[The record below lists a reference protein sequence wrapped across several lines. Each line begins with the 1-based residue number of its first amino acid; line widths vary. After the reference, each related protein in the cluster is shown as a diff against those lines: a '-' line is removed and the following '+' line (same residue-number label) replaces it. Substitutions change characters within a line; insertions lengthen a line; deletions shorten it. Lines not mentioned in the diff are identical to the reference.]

1 MKNSLKTYK
10 HEALHTMRENGE
22 LDSIIYP
29 QVKANMSQIKKQEV
43 YPKQFPAQ
51 AEQIKYPEHALKT
64 NLLYQTSNM
73 SYGSKLP
80 K

>member
-1 MKNSLKTYK
+1 MLTYK
-10 HEALHTMRENGE
+10 HEALSVMRENGE
-22 LDSIIYP
+22 LDTQVYP

-43 YPKQFPAQ
+43 YPKQFPAN
-51 AEQIKYPEHALKT
+51 AEAIKYPESALKT

-73 SYGSKLP
+73 QYGSKLP